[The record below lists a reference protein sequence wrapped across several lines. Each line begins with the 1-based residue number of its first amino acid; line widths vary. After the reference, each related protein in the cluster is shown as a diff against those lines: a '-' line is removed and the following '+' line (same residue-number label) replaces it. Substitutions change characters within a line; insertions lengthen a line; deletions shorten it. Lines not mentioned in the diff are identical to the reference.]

1 MKLIILDRDGV
12 INQDSPDYIKSPE
25 EWIPIPGSL
34 SAIAQ
39 LNQQGFTVVVAT
51 NQSGVGRGY
60 FSLETLTQ
68 IHAKMQQELA
78 KVGGKIDHIYF
89 CPHRPEDNCD
99 CRKPKT
105 GMFEQIARDYQTDL
119 QGIINIGD
127 ALRDLQA
134 GTKMGCKNILVL
146 TGKGKQ
152 TLQDNPKFDVKVF
165 SDLYAYAYNKV
176 FSQCR

>member
-39 LNQQGFTVVVAT
+39 LNQLGFTVVVAT

-60 FSLETLTQ
+60 FSLETLAQ

-78 KVGGKIDHIYF
+78 KVDGKIDHIYF
-89 CPHRPEDNCD
+89 CPHRPEVNCD

-105 GMFEQIARDYQTDL
+105 GMFKQIARDYQTDL
-119 QGIINIGD
+119 KGVINIGD

-152 TLQDNPKFDVKVF
+152 TLQDNPKLDVKVF
-165 SDLYAYAYNKV
+165 SDLYAAV
-176 FSQCR
+176 QQL